1 MHLLLAQKGSIGDEG
16 EAVDLGQSPGDLCV
30 LSAADTELAALAAA
44 HRARGGETALRLVNL
59 MQLRHEMSVD
69 SWIERTGR
77 HARLVVARLLG
88 GQSYWRYVAEA
99 LRAAA
104 DAHGFALALVPGDDR
119 PDPGLAP
126 FCTVA
131 PQDCDA
137 LWAFLRE
144 GGADNARGFLDACD
158 DLIAGRPIEGA
169 ASPLLKAGVLEIPA
183 SVPDGTS
190 PPQGGRG
197 ERANDDLLIIVRKVE
212 ALQKL
217 LDSETG
223 ANLRVGTERA
233 LNILAAEEKKDGAG
247 AFDGPVDRSLLSE
260 PAEREL
266 AHVIEAVGGHVDDH
280 VAREDYEGA
289 FAALAEL
296 RPAVDAFFD
305 HVMVNADDAAVRA
318 NRLALLAGLR
328 AVTRKLADFS
338 KIAG

>member
-1 MHLLLAQKGSIGDEG
+1 MVAHGLSATVCRRGGAPLPDVAGSSASRAACSGRRQGGAPESEVEVSLENELVIESSLLL
-16 EAVDLGQSPGDLCV
+16 
-30 LSAADTELAALAAA
+30 LSSVQ
-44 HRARGGETALRLVNL
+44 GGA
-59 MQLRHEMSVD
+59 
-69 SWIERTGR
+69 
-77 HARLVVARLLG
+77 VARAC
-88 GQSYWRYVAEA
+88 R
-99 LRAAA
+99 
-104 DAHGFALALVPGDDR
+104 FA
-119 PDPGLAP
+119 
-126 FCTVA
+126 
-131 PQDCDA
+131 
-137 LWAFLRE
+137 
-144 GGADNARGFLDACD
+144 
-158 DLIAGRPIEGA
+158 
-169 ASPLLKAGVLEIPA
+169 PLCPLP
-183 SVPDGTS
+183 GTS

-223 ANLRVGTERA
+223 ANLRVGAERA

-247 AFDGPVDRSLLSE
+247 AFESPVDRSLLSE